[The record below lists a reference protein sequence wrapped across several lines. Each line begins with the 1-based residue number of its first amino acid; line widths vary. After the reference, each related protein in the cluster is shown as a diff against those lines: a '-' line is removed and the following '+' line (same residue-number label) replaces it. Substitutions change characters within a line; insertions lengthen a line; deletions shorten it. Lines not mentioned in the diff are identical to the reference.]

1 MPAGGTYKTRGI
13 VLRKTKLGEK
23 DLIVTLID
31 ESGSLVRAVAKG
43 ARKPGGSL
51 AARIELFSL
60 VDCMLARGRNLDVI
74 SEARFARGRESRVL
88 DLEQAACASAIAELV
103 CNVSQE
109 GLEQPRL
116 FEMTSVALDV
126 IASAEPADALAV
138 AAADLLKVL
147 ASAGFR
153 PSLDVCVSCGR
164 PVEREKGGMG
174 GQWVSVS
181 FEDGGVV
188 CASCARLANGIPVEA
203 ATLDWVR
210 VLLFTRF
217 ADIPA
222 LEVDAGISLS
232 VLQFARQWARV
243 HTGRDLKSADF
254 LFTSGLF

>member
-1 MPAGGTYKTRGI
+1 MPSGGTYKTRGV

-43 ARKPGGSL
+43 ARKPGGSF

-60 VDCMLARGRNLDVI
+60 VDCLFARGKSLDVI
-74 SEARFARGRESRVL
+74 SEARFAKGHESRTL

-116 FEMTSVALDV
+116 YEMTAAAIDA
-126 IASAEPADALAV
+126 IAASEPADALAIT
-138 AAADLLKVL
+138 AADLLKVL

-153 PSLDVCVSCGR
+153 PSFDVCVSCGL
-164 PVEREKGGMG
+164 PIELGDADA
-174 GQWVSVS
+174 GQWMSVS

-188 CASCARLANGIPVEA
+188 CPSCARLANGVPIEA
-203 ATLDWVR
+203 STLAWAR
-210 VLLFTRF
+210 ALLYTRF
-217 ADIPA
+217 SDVPA
-222 LEVDAGISLS
+222 LEVDAGVSLS

-254 LFTSGLF
+254 LFTAGLF